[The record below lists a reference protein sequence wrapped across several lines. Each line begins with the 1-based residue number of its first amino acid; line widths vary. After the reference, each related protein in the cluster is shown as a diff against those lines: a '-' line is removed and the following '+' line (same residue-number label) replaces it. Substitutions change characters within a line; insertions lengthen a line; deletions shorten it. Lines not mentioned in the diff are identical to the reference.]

1 MEINWFTFFAQIVNF
16 SILVYVLQ
24 RLLYKPVIKAME
36 RREKTIRDRLESAE
50 QKKQE
55 AKQEN
60 IHYQEMQA
68 KFADQQAELLA
79 TAKLEVEQTRQ
90 RLFQEVEDESTL
102 ERSEWKASLQ
112 RQKSTFLQELR
123 HRTVQQLQ
131 ISLRLVLK
139 DLAETTLEYQIA
151 KAFLKKLRNL
161 SEEALAVLISTLTK
175 QSEDGNG
182 ISLTVVSAFDLPEE
196 IRVEIGNVLQHY
208 FNQADLG
215 SLPLGYETQPDLI
228 CGVEL
233 RGTGY
238 KLTWSIDSYL
248 DNLTENLDS
257 VLSEEI
263 GAEAMAVEVSQKAN
277 INKTHG

>member
-36 RREKTIRDRLESAE
+36 QREKTIRDRLESAE

-90 RLFQEVEDESTL
+90 RLFQEVEDESTS

-161 SEEALAVLISTLTK
+161 SEDAIAVLVSTLTK
-175 QSEDGNG
+175 QSEDGNA
-182 ISLTVVSAFDLPEE
+182 ITLTVVSAFSLPEE

-208 FNQADLG
+208 FKQADLG
-215 SLPLGYETQPDLI
+215 SLPLGYETQSDLI

-233 RGTGY
+233 RGAGY

-263 GAEAMAVEVSQKAN
+263 KVEVSQKTN

>member
-16 SILVYVLQ
+16 SILVFVLQ

-50 QKKQE
+50 QKQQE

-60 IHYQEMQA
+60 AHYQQMQA
-68 KFADQQAELLA
+68 EFADRQAELL
-79 TAKLEVEQTRQ
+79 TKAKLEVEQTRQ
-90 RLFQEVEDESTL
+90 RLLQEVEDESTL
-102 ERSEWKASLQ
+102 ERSQWQASLQ

-131 ISLRLVLK
+131 ISLRLVLR

-151 KAFLKKLRNL
+151 KTFLKKLQNL
-161 SEEALAVLISTLTK
+161 SDDALAVLVSTLTN
-175 QSEDGNG
+175 QSEDDND

-208 FNQADLG
+208 FNQANLG

-233 RGTGY
+233 RGAGY

-263 GAEAMAVEVSQKAN
+263 GVEAMAVEVSKKA
-277 INKTHG
+277 NKTHG

>member
-79 TAKLEVEQTRQ
+79 TAMLEVEQTRQ
-90 RLFQEVEDESTL
+90 RLFQEVEDESTS